1 MLSIVLCS
9 KNYNNIDF
17 LLEKTNL
24 NKLDDI
30 IEIVIVLFKDS
41 YKNTT
46 KRKNIIIIN
55 GEKNGIYSSY
65 NQGIKHSKNK
75 YYLIV
80 GDDDYLLHPVLL
92 MNYIKNNLLNHDMI
106 FFSIKKNEK
115 IVKGFNLSKIKTT
128 ILGIFPSHTCGIIIK
143 KKLHEEFGYYNL
155 KYKLLADQFF
165 ILMYFQ
171 KRSKILYVD
180 KYFFQVGYEGASSN
194 YFKSLDELSEINNE
208 LKINKK
214 FIFLKPY
221 LTLKRKFKIFW
232 EKLKF

>member
-24 NKLDDI
+24 NKVDDI

-46 KRKNIIIIN
+46 NRKNIIIIS

-65 NQGIKHSKNK
+65 NQGIKHSKNE

-80 GDDDYLLHPVLL
+80 GDDDYLLHPVML
-92 MNYIKNNLLNHDMI
+92 MNYFKKNLLTHDMI
-106 FFSIKKNEK
+106 FFSIKKNKK
-115 IVKGFNLSKIKTT
+115 IVKGFNLNKIKTT
-128 ILGIFPSHTCGIIIK
+128 ILGIFPSHTCGTIIK
-143 KKLHEEFGYYNL
+143 KKLHEELGYYNL

-171 KRSKILYVD
+171 KKNKILYVD
-180 KYFFQVGYEGASSN
+180 KYFFQVGNKGASSN
-194 YFKSLDELSEINNE
+194 YIKSLDELSEINNE

-221 LTLKRKFKIFW
+221 LTLKRKFKILW